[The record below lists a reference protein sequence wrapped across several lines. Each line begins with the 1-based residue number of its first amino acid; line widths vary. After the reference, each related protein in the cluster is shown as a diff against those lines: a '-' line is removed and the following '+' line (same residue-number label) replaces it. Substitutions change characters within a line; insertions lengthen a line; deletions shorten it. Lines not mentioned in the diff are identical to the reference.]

1 MHFKIITPAYN
12 VDKWIATNLMSVM
25 GQEHQDYEVILLDDI
40 STDKTVETAKNLVK
54 NDSRFKIVTNDEKCE
69 ALKNICRG
77 IDMLNPKDEDI
88 IVLLDG
94 DDWLKD
100 RHVLSKVKDVY
111 CQKKCLVTYGT
122 FMTYPHGERPWNV
135 TRYPQDTIDAAKY
148 REDPQWRASHL
159 RTFKYGLWKRINTKD
174 LQNSQG
180 EYYMYG
186 WDLAIMFPILEMAGN
201 RQEYIADSL
210 YVYNRSNPLNCDKV
224 NHELQLSE
232 DREVRRKEKY
242 ERVDYD
248 N

>member
-1 MHFKIITPAYN
+1 VHFKIITPAYN
-12 VDKWIATNLMSVM
+12 VDKWVSTNLMSVLA
-25 GQEHQDYEVILLDDI
+25 QDHDDYEVIFLDDL
-40 STDKTVETAKNLVK
+40 STDKTVETVNKLVGK
-54 NDSRFKIVTNDEKCE
+54 DPRFKIVVNEKKCE

-77 IDMLNPKDEDI
+77 IDMLEPDDEDV

-100 RHVLSKVKDVY
+100 KHVLSKVKDTY
-111 CQKKCLVTYGT
+111 ETTDCLVTYGT

-135 TRYPQDTIDAAKY
+135 TRYPQETINDSTY

-159 RTFKYGLWKRINTKD
+159 RTFKYGLWKRIKTED
-174 LQNSQG
+174 LQNSEG
-180 EYYMYG
+180 KYYKYG

-201 RQEYIADSL
+201 RQEYISDSL
-210 YVYNRSNPLNCDKV
+210 YVYNRTNPLNCDKV
-224 NHELQLSE
+224 DHPLQLSE
-232 DREVRRKEKY
+232 DREVRSQHKY